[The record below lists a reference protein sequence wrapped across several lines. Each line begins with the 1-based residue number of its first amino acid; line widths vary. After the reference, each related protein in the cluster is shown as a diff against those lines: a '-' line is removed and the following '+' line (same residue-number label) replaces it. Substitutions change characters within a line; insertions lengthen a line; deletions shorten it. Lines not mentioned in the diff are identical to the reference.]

1 MPALPGAAGVGADAP
16 LPSLLG
22 VTIRR
27 SMVVGRISLLIGGGM
42 IVLYSAAFGLGGSLF
57 ISVGSVVLPVFAIS
71 GGMGGALVFTNDR
84 TKGVLEYLVAYGV
97 SPRQILANALFAG
110 IVQVSIVLGAGV
122 AAGFT
127 TYLLSG
133 YAFTP
138 TLLEVFLAYT
148 FPMSYL
154 TVTLMTTVG
163 VFWTSL
169 SSPRAGLN
177 SPLGALPLIGVLP
190 TTVLL
195 VLALALGSSAGR
207 VLLIGELAMFVVLA
221 SLLART
227 DRFMP
232 PERMLS
238 PA

>member
-1 MPALPGAAGVGADAP
+1 MSAPADPVGPAGDPP

-22 VTIRR
+22 ITVRR
-27 SMVVGRISLLIGGGM
+27 SMVVGRMSLLLGGGM
-42 IVLYSAAFGLGGSLF
+42 IVFYSAAFGIGGPLF
-57 ISVGSVVLPVFAIS
+57 VSIGTVVLPIFAVT
-71 GGMGGALVFTNDR
+71 GGIGGALVFTNDR
-84 TKGVLEYLVAYGV
+84 TKGVLEYLVAYGL
-97 SPRQILANALFAG
+97 SPRRILANALIAG
-110 IVQVSIVLGAGV
+110 LIQVSIILGVGI
-122 AAGFT
+122 AAGLT

-133 YAFTP
+133 YTLTLELP
-138 TLLEVFLAYT
+138 TVLLVYT

-169 SSPRAGLN
+169 SSPRSGLN
-177 SPLGALPLIGVLP
+177 SPLGVLPLLGVLP
-190 TTVLL
+190 TTVLFI
-195 VLALALGSSAGR
+195 LALTLSSYASRIVLG
-207 VLLIGELAMFVVLA
+207 GELIIFVILI

-232 PERMLS
+232 PERLLS